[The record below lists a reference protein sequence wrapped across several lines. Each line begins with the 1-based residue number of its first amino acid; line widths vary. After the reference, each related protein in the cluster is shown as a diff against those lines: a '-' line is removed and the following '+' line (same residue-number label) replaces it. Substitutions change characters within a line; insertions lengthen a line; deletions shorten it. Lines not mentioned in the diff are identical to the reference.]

1 MRSKVKNHKEEKDI
15 IIEGL
20 RILGRDAYE
29 ATLANGFSATVLR
42 GKKICRIEPNGD
54 VSIVAR
60 LAKTKSKT
68 SMKSFKLK

>member
-1 MRSKVKNHKEEKDI
+1 MKSKARNHKEEKDI

-20 RILGRDAYE
+20 RIMGRNAYD
-29 ATLANGFSATVLR
+29 ATLANGVSATVLR

-54 VSIVAR
+54 ISIVAK

-68 SMKSFKLK
+68 SIKSFKLK